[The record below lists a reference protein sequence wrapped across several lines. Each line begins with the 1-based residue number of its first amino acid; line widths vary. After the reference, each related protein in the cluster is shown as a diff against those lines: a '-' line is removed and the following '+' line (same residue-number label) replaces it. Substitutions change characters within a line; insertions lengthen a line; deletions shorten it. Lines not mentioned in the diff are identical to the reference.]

1 MRTLV
6 ITGAASGL
14 GAEFA
19 RLGAAQGFSLVLA
32 DVDAQGLEAVAA
44 ELEGMGTRVL
54 AQRCDVAAV
63 EDVGRLADAC
73 LARFGAPHWVFN
85 NAGVAAGGLIWEQP
99 LEDWQWV
106 LGVNVMGVV
115 YGIRSFLPA
124 MLERARAEPDY
135 RGIVM
140 NTASMAGLL
149 NAPLMGVYNASKH
162 AVVSIS
168 ETLEQDLRLVTGQV
182 RAAVLCP
189 YFVPTGIAH
198 SERNR
203 PARLTRPDAR
213 TLSQQ
218 VAQMQS
224 ERAVASGRVSARE
237 VAERVFAGLEAGD
250 FYLYS
255 HPQALGPVETR
266 FADIVSSR
274 PPADPFGSRP
284 DLGQWLRSQLRQAER
299 TATGNPGRPS
309 PKP

>member
-14 GAEFA
+14 GREFA
-19 RLGAAQGFSLVLA
+19 RLGAERGFSLVLA
-32 DVDAQGLEAVAA
+32 DVDAAGLETLAC
-44 ELEGMGTRVL
+44 ELETRGV
-54 AQRCDVAAV
+54 APMTQRCDVAVAD
-63 EDVGRLADAC
+63 DVARFADDC
-73 LARFGAPHWVFN
+73 LARFGAPHWLFN
-85 NAGVAAGGLIWEQP
+85 NAGVGGGGLLWEQP

-106 LGVNVMGVV
+106 FGVNVMGVV
-115 YGIRSFLPA
+115 HGVRSFVPA

-149 NAPLMGVYNASKH
+149 NAPLMGVYNAAKH

-168 ETLEQDLRLVTGQV
+168 ETLEQDLRLVTAQV

-198 SERNR
+198 SERTR
-203 PARLTRPDAR
+203 PAHLARPDAR

-224 ERAVASGRVSARE
+224 ERAVASGKVSARE

-255 HPQALGPVETR
+255 HPHALGAVETR
-266 FADIVSSR
+266 FADIASGR
-274 PPADPFGSRP
+274 PPTDPFAARP
-284 DLGQWLRSQLRQAER
+284 DVGQWLRAQLRR
-299 TATGNPGRPS
+299 
-309 PKP
+309 

>member
-1 MRTLV
+1 MGTLV

-14 GAEFA
+14 GLEFA
-19 RLGAAQGFSLVLA
+19 RLGAERGFSLALA
-32 DVDAQGLEAVAA
+32 DVDAQRLETVAR
-44 ELEGMGTRVL
+44 ELESRGVDLL
-54 AQRCDVAAV
+54 AQPCDVGVAD
-63 EDVGRLADAC
+63 DVARLACAC
-73 LARFGAPHWVFN
+73 LARFGAPNWLFN
-85 NAGVAAGGLIWEQP
+85 NAGVGGGGLLWEQP

-106 LGVNVMGVV
+106 FGVNVMGVV
-115 YGIRSFLPA
+115 HGIRSFVPA
-124 MLERARAEPDY
+124 MLERAQAEADY

-149 NAPLMGVYNASKH
+149 NAPLMGVYNAAKH

-168 ETLEQDLRLVTGQV
+168 ETLEQDLRLVTRQV

-203 PARLTRPDAR
+203 PAHLARPDAR

-224 ERAVASGRVSARE
+224 ERAVAGGKVSARE

-250 FYLYS
+250 FYLCS
-255 HPQALGPVETR
+255 HPHALGAVETR
-266 FADIVSSR
+266 FADIASGR
-274 PPADPFGSRP
+274 PPADPFAARP
-284 DLGQWLRSQLRQAER
+284 DVGEWLRAQLR
-299 TATGNPGRPS
+299 G
-309 PKP
+309 